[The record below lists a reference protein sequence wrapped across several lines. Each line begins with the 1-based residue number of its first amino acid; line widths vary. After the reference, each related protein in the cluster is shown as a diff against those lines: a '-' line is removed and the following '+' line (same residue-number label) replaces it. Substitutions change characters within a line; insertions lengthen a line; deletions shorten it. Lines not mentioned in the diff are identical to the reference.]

1 MNATKSALSVRATI
15 CLATACLTFVVSSP
29 LAAST
34 PACDLGGDGLCA
46 IDDIDALVSEIAS
59 GSTDLGF
66 DMNGDGLVNLD
77 DRDAWL
83 ASAGAE
89 NMASQNSYLLGD
101 FTLDGVVDV
110 QDFLVWN
117 ANKFQ
122 FTGKWSLGD
131 ATADG
136 ATDAYDFVEWN
147 RNKFTSAL
155 TIPEPSGALV
165 VCLGAIMFLGRARRA
180 S

>member
-1 MNATKSALSVRATI
+1 I
-15 CLATACLTFVVSSP
+15 
-29 LAAST
+29 
-34 PACDLGGDGLCA
+34 
-46 IDDIDALVSEIAS
+46 
-59 GSTDLGF
+59 
-66 DMNGDGLVNLD
+66 NGDGLVNLD

-165 VCLGAIMFLGRARRA
+165 ACLGAIMFLLRVRRA